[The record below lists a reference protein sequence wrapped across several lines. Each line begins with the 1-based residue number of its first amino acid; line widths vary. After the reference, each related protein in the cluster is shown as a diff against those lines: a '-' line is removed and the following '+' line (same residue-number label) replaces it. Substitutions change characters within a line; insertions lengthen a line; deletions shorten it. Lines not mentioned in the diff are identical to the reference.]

1 MTGFTVV
8 LISVSLILPVP
19 EPAGLLI
26 PATIALVQLKVVPL
40 TLLVGVYENKVL
52 LQIAGGVR
60 VLVKTG
66 EGLTVMVNENGV
78 PTQPLA
84 EGVTVTVAT
93 MAVVPALMA
102 VKEGIFPVPLAANP
116 IAGVSFTQV

>member
-40 TLLVGVYENKVL
+40 TLLVGVYENTVL

-66 EGLTVMVNENGV
+66 EGLTVMVNE
-78 PTQPLA
+78 
-84 EGVTVTVAT
+84 
-93 MAVVPALMA
+93 
-102 VKEGIFPVPLAANP
+102 
-116 IAGVSFTQV
+116 